1 VTKLD
6 AVVVGAGPNGL
17 AAAITLAERGLAVRV
32 YEAASTPGGG
42 MRTKELTLPGY
53 AHDVCS
59 VVQGLALIS
68 PFFRSLDLEALG
80 VRLRTPEVAYAH
92 PLDGGRAAL
101 LYPDVERTADGLR
114 SPDGETFRK
123 LFGPLVRDADKIW
136 PDALGTLRRVPRHPL
151 ALLRFGLPSLR
162 SVQGLAGRFRG
173 DEGQAL
179 IAGAGAHSM
188 RRLDAPFTGAFAM
201 VLALSALVTGWPVV
215 EGGSDGITRAMVA
228 RLEELGGEIVCDAPI
243 RSLSDLPNT
252 KATLLDVTPGQFAAI
267 AGDRL
272 QGRWAK
278 AARGYKYGP
287 GVFKM
292 DWVLSGPVPWTAP
305 GVASAG
311 TVHLGGDLAELSR
324 SEGDAEAGRHSDS
337 PYVLLVQP
345 SVMDPTRAPDG
356 KHTLWA
362 YCHVPHGSTVDM
374 SEVIERQIERFA
386 PGFRDLVVAR
396 ATRNSVEY
404 ERYDSNY
411 VGGDINGGV
420 ASFRQVL
427 VGPVPQWSRYATPL
441 DGVYLCSSSTAP
453 GGGVH
458 GQCGALAATEA
469 LRKNFGM
476 RAA

>member
-1 VTKLD
+1 MSDVD

-42 MRTKELTLPGY
+42 MRTAELTLPGF
-53 AHDVCS
+53 AHDICS
-59 VVQGLALIS
+59 TVQGLALIS
-68 PFFRSLDLEALG
+68 PFMRTLDLDALG
-80 VRLRTPEVAYAH
+80 VRMRTPEIAYAH

-101 LYPDVERTADGLR
+101 LYPDVARTAEGLR

-123 LFGPLVRDADKIW
+123 LFEPLVRDADKIW
-136 PDALGTLRRVPRHPL
+136 PDALGALRSIPRHPIAL
-151 ALLRFGLPSLR
+151 ARFGLPSLR
-162 SVQGLAGRFRG
+162 SVQSLAGRFLG

-188 RRLDAPFTGAFAM
+188 RRLDAPLTGAFAL

-215 EGGSDGITRAMVA
+215 EGGSDGLTRALVA
-228 RLEELGGEIVCDAPI
+228 RLAELGGEVVCDSPI
-243 RSLSDLPNT
+243 TSLSELPAA
-252 KATLLDVTPGQFAAI
+252 KATLLDVTPAQFAAM

-272 QGRWAK
+272 DGRY
-278 AARGYKYGP
+278 ARSTRKYPYGP

-292 DWVLSGPVPWTAP
+292 DWALSGPVPWTAP
-305 GVASAG
+305 GVAQAG
-311 TVHLGGDLAELSR
+311 TVHIGGDLAELSR
-324 SEGDAEAGRHSDS
+324 SEADAEAGRHSDS
-337 PYVLLVQP
+337 PYVLLVQA
-345 SVMDPTRAPDG
+345 SVMDPTRAPAG
-356 KHTLWA
+356 QHALWA

-374 SEVIERQIERFA
+374 SEAIERQIERFA
-386 PGFRDLVVAR
+386 PGFRDLILAR

-404 ERYDSNY
+404 EAYDGNY

-420 ASFRQVL
+420 ASLRQIT
-427 VGPVPQWSRYATPL
+427 VGPVAQWSRYSTPI

-458 GQCGALAATEA
+458 GQCGALAAREA
-469 LRKNFGM
+469 LRKHF
-476 RAA
+476 